1 MARNIYKSAMSS
13 SLGAGKLRANMYD
26 ISSLDTQKE
35 IEGMEL
41 RVESE
46 KLNKTIST
54 LSDALALSSTIAGR
68 YGDISDDIE
77 TLEGEFGEME
87 KPDTMLG
94 KLLQSAKVGFGVGEF
109 KFGDETIS
117 GRDIAPQAAKITQQN
132 MYEEALSNMTKS
144 DSVVPNQ
151 DVINR
156 QREQLANAQ
165 ALQTDNE
172 SFDMDMDY
180 EDDINDFDDSPEVQ
194 SYLQQRY
201 RMRWQ

>member
-35 IEGMEL
+35 IEVMEL

-68 YGDISDDIE
+68 YGDISDNIE

-94 KLLQSAKVGFGVGEF
+94 KLLQSAKIGFGVGEF
-109 KFGDETIS
+109 QFGDETIS

-172 SFDMDMDY
+172 SFSMDMDS
-180 EDDINDFDDSPEVQ
+180 EDDMDDPDKSPEVE
-194 SYLQQRY
+194 SYLERRY
-201 RMRWQ
+201 KIR